1 MLHPSLRN
9 LSSMMHPNTF
19 NVVVSGGGIVGAASL
34 ASLQLLRSRFLSE
47 TIREDSTSAH
57 LGYASRLSQLLLA
70 DPVPRPRYDAQNV
83 VHTLRTVS
91 LTPVSSKLLDN
102 LGCWRRLQ
110 TKHPYYRIALR
121 HEQTNSPAFPQQNR
135 PVSHFMSC
143 LVGGSAVTAEPLL
156 EFTDLNRPLGF
167 ISYNAEVNTELI
179 NVIEDQQNINEANVA
194 TDRIVFGSSVT
205 SLTLPP
211 QNLVDGALGSA
222 LLRSSSG
229 EEPVKFSLLLG
240 CDGRGSSLR
249 DALAT
254 SAVQH
259 DYAQTAYVC
268 TVRLERLD
276 DGNACSFQN
285 FFLDGDLIAM
295 LPTSEDTAN
304 IVFSTTPAHA
314 RELMA
319 ASQAD
324 LVSELNKRLHAFAP
338 RDIPRILEV
347 PEGTVNGKQV
357 RGQGTFPLRLNFVLR
372 PYSPRCLLLGDA
384 AHGIHPFAG
393 QGLNLGLYDVCAL
406 VELLEKA
413 IRSGQDIGS
422 VCAVGQ
428 PFASEMMLHTSS
440 MITAMEGVYA
450 LLNSVPS
457 LSCAGMKALQ
467 ELPLVSSFGKQCITQ
482 FSSGGLFASR
492 HSDCFLL
499 S

>member
-1 MLHPSLRN
+1 MLHPSLRSL
-9 LSSMMHPNTF
+9 LSTMHQNTF
-19 NVVVSGGGIVGAASL
+19 NVVVSGGGIVGAASM
-34 ASLQLLRSRFLSE
+34 ASLQLLRSRFLSDN
-47 TIREDSTSAH
+47 IGEDSTAAH
-57 LGYASRLSQLLLA
+57 SVHASRLSHLLLA
-70 DPVPRPRYDAQNV
+70 DPVPWPQYDAQNV
-83 VHTLRTVS
+83 MHTLRTVS

-102 LGCWRRLQ
+102 LDCWRRLR

-121 HEQTNSPAFPQQNR
+121 HEQTNSPTFPQQKR
-135 PVSHFMSC
+135 SMSYFMSC
-143 LVGGSAVTAEPLL
+143 LLGGSAVTAEPLL

-167 ISYNAEVNTELI
+167 IAYNTEVNAELI
-179 NVIEDQQNINEANVA
+179 NVIKDHQVLHK
-194 TDRIVFGSSVT
+194 TDAASDRLVFGSSVA
-205 SLTLPP
+205 SLILPS
-211 QNLVDGALGSA
+211 QNLVDGELGTA

-229 EEPVKFSLLLG
+229 EEHVKFTLLLG
-240 CDGRGSSLR
+240 CDGRGSFLR

-276 DGNACSFQN
+276 DGNACCFQN
-285 FFLDGDLIAM
+285 FFSDGDIIAM

-304 IVFSTTPAHA
+304 IIFSTTPAHA

-338 RDIPRILEV
+338 RDIPCILEV
-347 PEGTVNGKQV
+347 PEGNVNGKQV

-393 QGLNLGLYDVCAL
+393 QGLNLGLYDVCVL

-440 MITAMEGVYA
+440 MITAMEGIYA
-450 LLNSVPS
+450 VLNSVPS

-467 ELPLVSSFGKQCITQ
+467 ELPLVSLFGKQCITH